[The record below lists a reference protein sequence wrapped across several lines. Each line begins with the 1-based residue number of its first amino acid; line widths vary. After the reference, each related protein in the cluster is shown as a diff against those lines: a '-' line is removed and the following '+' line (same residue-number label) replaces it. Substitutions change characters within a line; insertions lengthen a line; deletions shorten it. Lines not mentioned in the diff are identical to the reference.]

1 MSESDPKAVMLAH
14 ARDTLGIPES
24 LANDPK
30 YKKYVSQVDKC
41 LATFDNVHEWADF
54 IAFLTKLLKAFQ
66 SFMQY
71 KEIPRKLV
79 VAKRLAQCLNPALP
93 NGVHQRALDV
103 YAHVLA
109 VLGLDGLKRDLL
121 LWSSGLFP
129 FFEYAAT
136 SVKPALLNLY
146 DTHFL
151 PLGQSLRPATRAL
164 ILALLPGLEEEQGEF
179 FDKVLALLDRLAG
192 TVGTSFFFMNVWLVL
207 VSAPSARAPAL
218 NLLARRLPKVG
229 PGDDLTHIV
238 GNDTGLM
245 IRAFAAALED
255 ENMLVRRGILE
266 LLCTTLR
273 LDGEVMKKAQQLDR
287 TILMRAATGVVLR
300 RDLSLSRRL
309 FAWLLGSSEK
319 PAGQVAYL
327 KEYGLNLLVSTL
339 KDDMYAISH
348 TGDTRPFKIFVS
360 LLDRWEIGGPM
371 TEALVID
378 SLTALQSGLAR
389 TEDGDDIMMAATT
402 LYEALEPQILWQQL
416 YTDAR
421 REVLDHSTN
430 PKALR
435 MIKFILSTFKNHDE
449 EVQSVHL
456 PLVSTALAELCVQER
471 ISKQSEATQIPVIRD
486 TLQLIADTI
495 SHTPSTAL
503 LDRLDVFTP
512 VNAVEPP
519 TSPLSPEGT
528 TITSP
533 FAETSELGQV
543 PTSPAPRP
551 HGAIGRADVFYG
563 VPQSV
568 SDILPVSE
576 RPHDSIPFATLFEDA
591 VAICKR
597 PYVKLTAGLMSTL
610 LVRLKDKTDVS
621 VAVGWQPETWMKTVL
636 NDIQQGSPFVIVDS
650 VVSLVVRLSRSAVV
664 QPALKIQKR
673 PQIEQIIYLLLGYL
687 RPKFTPYHVRT
698 VQLLWDLQDI
708 LSHHEFESVI
718 AKSLASQKQGE
729 GDAYEAFGV
738 LWRLTDDSLV
748 PGYRCKMPLLIVLDT
763 LKSEDVH
770 VRRVGETWM
779 RCSLKSYIRVIEP
792 VLFDLLDPAIKRSST
807 TFTFNGRDTRGYV
820 YERPTDQRKFIYIL
834 ETLLS
839 VVRYGGQGFGRVAR
853 TTIVQRTLYPGLMA
867 RAEAAQVAHTNATFL
882 DVLVDVLLRIVQ
894 SEPREKLMTQMET
907 HNAHIHTVTLD
918 ILQAIVSRGEV
929 DLPTLETIE
938 ATIVS
943 KLYMSVHTNRID
955 LQNKLLHTLHS
966 TIFAATSTSVP
977 SIGSIAGSPR
987 PAVGKLAPLPGS
999 AVDESTSSDA
1009 NISKPSGAINP
1020 LLVQTLTDGISRNAH
1035 TPILQHWIDFVLMTI
1050 PHFQQSQALVALP
1063 LVDCVCKQVQSALD
1077 SIQDLIQSRRSNE
1090 ADHVSTVTDA
1100 EFIVLLNA
1108 LERLVLL
1115 SISRTSESGPMEEE
1129 DGMPEKESG
1138 GLFGIVSTVF
1148 TSDSS
1153 AQSTGDRI
1161 APLSPTYRCLFETV
1175 SVLHSLWIASAW
1187 NPSSPPHAMDES
1199 ISLTYARAR
1208 LRCRKVLERIFRVQ
1222 SAEVLEIMVEC
1233 WEKGEES
1240 AAMTL
1245 RTFEIVDL
1253 LAASAQTVVHML
1265 CESISTRLPN
1275 NLGDRG
1281 RRPSVQNPALS
1292 DIVLFK
1298 FLQEY
1303 LAKLEGPIINQ
1314 VWGRFTSLLKDVA
1327 ANIQSHRA
1335 QVFPALR
1342 CLVVAAEKQAMTTG
1356 LDDKRA
1362 KKDFQDLMNK
1372 LIDACLNI
1380 SGRSI
1385 DGPSSRKGT
1394 RETLAGITNG
1404 RASPSPITRVKADS
1418 ITSEKNS
1425 ASPAEDSAKIA
1436 AAWEFDTSDEIN
1448 LFLARRLIPNLRKF
1462 MAEND
1467 KVIAVCTNIVY
1478 YVVNPA
1484 IRAKS
1489 KNVLDT
1495 QPTIMTLMEAL
1506 VKQQT
1511 AVRTWRP
1518 ALAEA
1523 FEDQRFFARDVAA
1536 GARWCPLIK
1545 AYVLSDKLAVS
1556 DIVGRITTTSSNNI
1570 FTNREAE
1577 TLARTISLRRL
1588 SFAIFCGE
1596 TDGCLAQLP
1605 SIQEKLVEL
1614 FRWTSAEP
1622 VVHSEIYLCM
1632 RVLLCRLSPHNMS
1645 SFWPVILTEL
1655 IRLFTSALVEP
1666 LPDASDELQLLL
1678 AACKCVDLMLV
1689 LQTPEFQIH
1698 QWMFVTDTMD
1708 AVYRPDTWTPTSLM
1722 DQLAEIIGGLPR
1734 LEQSTAV
1741 LPSPTTNH
1749 SSFPGSTQNQRR
1761 PLLGAIRRVDRLG
1774 ELLPFFSH
1782 VSIALYEGVY
1792 AGGIPDMEAIE
1803 RGLLEEMFA
1812 S

>member
-1 MSESDPKAVMLAH
+1 MAESDVKSTMLAQ

-24 LANDPK
+24 LANDSK
-30 YKKYVSQVDKC
+30 YKKYVAQVDKC

-151 PLGQSLRPATRAL
+151 PLGPSLRPATRAL

-229 PGDDLTHIV
+229 PDDDLTSVV
-238 GNDTGLM
+238 GSDAGLM

-273 LDGEVMKKAQQLDR
+273 LDGDVMKKAQPLDR
-287 TILMRAATGVVLR
+287 TILMRAATSVVLR

-309 FAWLLGSSEK
+309 FAWLLGNAEK
-319 PAGQVAYL
+319 PAAQVSYL
-327 KEYGLNLLVSTL
+327 KEHGLALLVSTL
-339 KDDMYAISH
+339 KEDMYAVNQ

-360 LLDRWEIGGPM
+360 LLDRWEIGGPA

-378 SLTALQSGLAR
+378 ALTALQSGLGRA
-389 TEDGDDIMMAATT
+389 ENNDDIMMAATT
-402 LYEALEPQILWQQL
+402 LYEAVEPQILWQQL

-421 REVLDHSTN
+421 REILGHSVN
-430 PKALR
+430 PKE
-435 MIKFILSTFKNHDE
+435 II
-449 EVQSVHL
+449 
-456 PLVSTALAELCVQER
+456 P
-471 ISKQSEATQIPVIRD
+471 KQSEAMQIPVIRD
-486 TLQLIADTI
+486 ALQLIVDTI
-495 SHTPSTAL
+495 PHTPSAAL
-503 LDRLDVFTP
+503 LEKLDVFSP
-512 VNAVEPP
+512 VDPAEPP
-519 TSPLSPEGT
+519 TSPLSPGGA

-533 FAETSELGQV
+533 LAESSELNQP

-551 HGAIGRADVFYG
+551 HGTIGRADVFYG
-563 VPQSV
+563 VPQLT
-568 SDILPVSE
+568 SDLLPMSE
-576 RPHDSIPFATLFEDA
+576 RPHDSIPFTTLFEDA
-591 VAICKR
+591 AAICKR
-597 PYVKLTAGLMSTL
+597 PYVKLATSLMSAL
-610 LVRLKDKTDVS
+610 LVRVKEKVDTAV
-621 VAVGWQPETWMKTVL
+621 VVGWEPEQWVTGVMGEV
-636 NDIQQGSPFVIVDS
+636 QQGPPFVVVDS
-650 VVSLVVRLSRSAVV
+650 VVSLIVRLSRSTVV
-664 QPALKIQKR
+664 QPGLKVNKR
-673 PQIEQIIYLLLGYL
+673 PQIEQLVYLLLGYL
-687 RPKFTPYHVRT
+687 QPKFTPYHVRAA
-698 VQLLWDLQDI
+698 QLLWDVQGI
-708 LSHHEFESVI
+708 VSHHDFESII

-729 GDAYEAFGV
+729 SGAYEAFGV
-738 LWRLTDDSLV
+738 LWRLTGYVRSRSSRGMRTLTLFRYTDDSLV
-748 PGYRCKMPLLIVLDT
+748 PGYRCKVPLLIVLDT
-763 LKSEDVH
+763 LRSEDVH

-779 RCSLKSYIRVIEP
+779 RYSLKSYIRVIEP
-792 VLFDLLDPAIKRSST
+792 VLFDLLDPAVKRNSA

-820 YERPTDQRKFIYIL
+820 YERPMDQRKFIYIL

-853 TTIVQRTLYPGLMA
+853 TTIVQRTMYPGLMA
-867 RAEAAQVAHTNATFL
+867 RAEAAQVVHPNATFL

-894 SEPREKLMTQMET
+894 SEPKEQLAAQMQIY
-907 HNAHIHTVTLD
+907 NNHIHTVTLD
-918 ILQAIVSRGEV
+918 LIQAVVSRGEI

-943 KLYMSVHTNRID
+943 KLYMSVHTDRID

-966 TIFAATSTSVP
+966 TIFATTSTALP
-977 SIGSIAGSPR
+977 PPGTAPGSPR
-987 PAVGKLAPLPGS
+987 PAPARIAPLPGS
-999 AVDESTSSDA
+999 SVEEFSSGDA
-1009 NISKPSGAINP
+1009 HLSKLPGSINP

-1035 TPILQHWIDFVLMTI
+1035 TPILQHWIDFVLVTI

-1077 SIQDLIQSRRSNE
+1077 SIQELIQNRRSNE

-1100 EFIVLLNA
+1100 EVIVLLNA

-1115 SISRTSESGPMEEE
+1115 SITRTPEAGPADEDDAASEK
-1129 DGMPEKESG
+1129 DSG

-1148 TSDSS
+1148 TSDSNPS
-1153 AQSTGDRI
+1153 AAGDRI
-1161 APLSPTYRCLFETV
+1161 TPLSPTYRSLYESV
-1175 SVLHSLWIASAW
+1175 GVLHSLWIASAW

-1199 ISLTYARAR
+1199 ISLTYGRAR
-1208 LRCRKVLERIFRVQ
+1208 LRCRKVLERIFRVH
-1222 SAEVLEIMVEC
+1222 SAEVLEIIVEY
-1233 WEKGEES
+1233 WDKGEDS
-1240 AAMTL
+1240 AAMTV

-1265 CESISTRLPN
+1265 CESISMRLPSSI
-1275 NLGDRG
+1275 GDRG
-1281 RRPSVQNPALS
+1281 RRPSTQSSTLS
-1292 DIVLFK
+1292 DVVLFK

-1303 LAKLEGPIINQ
+1303 LAKLEGPIVNQ
-1314 VWGRFTSLLKDVA
+1314 VWGRFMSLLKDVA

-1335 QVFPALR
+1335 QVFPALQ
-1342 CLVVAAEKQAMTTG
+1342 CLVVAAEKQAMTAA
-1356 LDDKRA
+1356 LDDKRV
-1362 KKDFQDLMNK
+1362 KKDLQDFMNK
-1372 LIDACLNI
+1372 LIDACLQI
-1380 SGRSI
+1380 SARSI
-1385 DGPSSRKGT
+1385 DGPGSRKGT
-1394 RETLAGITNG
+1394 REALVGAANG
-1404 RASPSPITRVKADS
+1404 RASPSPSPIARVKTNDAS
-1418 ITSEKNS
+1418 SEKIN
-1425 ASPAEDSAKIA
+1425 ASPAEASAKVS
-1436 AAWEFDTSDEIN
+1436 AAWEFDMPDEIN
-1448 LFLARRLIPNLRKF
+1448 LFFAKRLVPNLRKF
-1462 MAEND
+1462 MVEND

-1478 YVVNPA
+1478 YVINPA

-1489 KNVLDT
+1489 KNALDN
-1495 QPTIMTLMEAL
+1495 QPTIMTVMEAL
-1506 VKQQT
+1506 VKQQV

-1536 GARWCPLIK
+1536 GTRWCPLIK
-1545 AYVLSDKLAVS
+1545 AYMLSDKLAIP
-1556 DIVGRITTTSSNNI
+1556 DIVDR
-1570 FTNREAE
+1570 
-1577 TLARTISLRRL
+1577 
-1588 SFAIFCGE
+1588 
-1596 TDGCLAQLP
+1596 CLAQLP

-1614 FRWTSAEP
+1614 LRWTSTEP
-1622 VVHSEIYLCM
+1622 VIHSEIYLCV

-1666 LPDASDELQLLL
+1666 PQDSSDELQLLL

-1708 AVYRPDTWTPTSLM
+1708 AVYRPDTWIPTPLM
-1722 DQLAEIIGGLPR
+1722 DQLAEVIGGLPQS
-1734 LEQSTAV
+1734 EQNATI
-1741 LPSPTTNH
+1741 LPSPPTTNRPAL
-1749 SSFPGSTQNQRR
+1749 PGNTQNQRR
-1761 PLLGAIRRVDRLG
+1761 PLLSAVRRVDRLG

-1792 AGGIPDMEAIE
+1792 AGGSPDTEAIE
-1803 RGLLEEMFA
+1803 RGLLEEMFTT
-1812 S
+1812 